1 MATAEI
7 LLERKGRDVVTVGKD
22 ATVLEVAQRMNEQ
35 RIGAVIVV
43 DNARATGIF
52 TERDIL
58 TRVVAAQRDPATT
71 RVSEVMT
78 TPMAC
83 CTRTTKLTEC
93 RAVMTRQKIRHLPV
107 VEDGKLYGMISS
119 GDVMAYEVA
128 NQETTIQYLSEYLYG
143 RT

>member
-1 MATAEI
+1 MPTAES
-7 LLERKGRDVVTVGKD
+7 LLKRKGSHVVTVDKD
-22 ATVLEVAQRMNEQ
+22 VSALDAAKTMNDH

-43 DNARATGIF
+43 SGDQALGIF

-58 TRVVAAQRDPATT
+58 CRVVATQLDAAATK
-71 RVSEVMT
+71 VSDVMT

-83 CTRTTKLTEC
+83 CTRDTKLSEC
-93 RAVMTRQKIRHLPV
+93 RSVMTDKKIRHLPV

-119 GDVMAYEVA
+119 GDILASEVA
-128 NQETTIQYLSEYLYG
+128 AQETTIRYLNDYLYG